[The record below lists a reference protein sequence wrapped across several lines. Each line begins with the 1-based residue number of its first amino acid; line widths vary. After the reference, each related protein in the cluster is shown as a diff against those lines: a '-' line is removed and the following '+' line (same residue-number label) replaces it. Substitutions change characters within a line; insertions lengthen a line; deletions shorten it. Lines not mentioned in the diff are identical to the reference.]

1 MEDGP
6 GKANLVP
13 TKIGHRRA
21 LDCLVPGDSDHQTQG
36 EGTVEDA
43 LPEFRL
49 GAAILLID
57 VQQGRIV
64 SHRREHHIVG
74 QIGRASCRESV
85 CPSVSISV
93 VAVSLKKTNHHLNLT
108 FSLVF
113 YTHLLHHPLPSALQL
128 LRHS

>member
-74 QIGRASCRESV
+74 LCDRAGDRMLEDLADFKFLDPFTRSEEYTSELQYLMR
-85 CPSVSISV
+85 I
-93 VAVSLKKTNHHLNLT
+93 LYD
-108 FSLVF
+108 VF
-113 YTHLLHHPLPSALQL
+113 GLYKQNRIVYH
-128 LRHS
+128 